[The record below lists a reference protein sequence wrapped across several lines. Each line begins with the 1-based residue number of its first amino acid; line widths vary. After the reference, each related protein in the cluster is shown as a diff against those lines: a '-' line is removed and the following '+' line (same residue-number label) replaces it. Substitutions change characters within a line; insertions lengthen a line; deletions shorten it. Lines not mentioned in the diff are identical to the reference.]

1 MPRRSTSFFSP
12 EDRDHAR
19 ERVLELARSDGRI
32 VAGAVVGSLALGD
45 GDEWSDLDLT
55 FAVAEGIAVEDVLG
69 DWTRVLAAGLDAV
82 HLFDLWAGAALYRV
96 FVLPGCLQLDVSLA
110 PQSSFGARTP
120 TFRLLFGSA
129 AELPQVAPP
138 PAEEL
143 FGYAVHHA
151 LRARFAIER
160 GQLWLAEY
168 WVSAVRDYALALA
181 CHRRDLP
188 TSYGRGFDELPEQ
201 VLAGFEGGL
210 PRSLDRD
217 ELLRA
222 LRVSVDGL
230 AREAGE
236 LADPVAEQL
245 QALA

>member
-12 EDRDHAR
+12 EERDHAR
-19 ERVLELARSDGRI
+19 DRVLELARSDQRI
-32 VAGAVVGSLALGD
+32 VAGAVVGSLALGA
-45 GDEWSDLDLT
+45 GDRWSDLDLT
-55 FAVAEGIAVEDVLG
+55 FAVDDGIAVDDVLE
-69 DWTRVLAAGLDAV
+69 DWTGVLAADLSAV
-82 HLFDLWAGAALYRV
+82 HLFDLWSGAALYRV

-110 PQSSFGARTP
+110 PQSSFGARTQ

-129 AELPQVAPP
+129 ADVPWAVPQ

-160 GQLWLAEY
+160 DQLWLAEF

-181 CHRRDLP
+181 CHRRGLP
-188 TSYGRGFDELPEQ
+188 TSYGRGFDQLPAEL
-201 VLAGFEGGL
+201 LAGFEGAL
-210 PRSLDRD
+210 PRSLDHD

-222 LRVSVDGL
+222 LGVSLHGL

>member
-1 MPRRSTSFFSP
+1 MVAPAVSFFSP

-55 FAVAEGIAVEDVLG
+55 FAVAEGISVEDVLG
-69 DWTRVLAAGLDAV
+69 DWTRVLAADLDAV

-129 AELPQVAPP
+129 AELPRAAPP

-160 GQLWLAEY
+160 DQLWLAEY

-181 CHRRDLP
+181 CHRRGLP
-188 TSYGRGFDELPEQ
+188 TSYGRGFDELPAQ
-201 VLAGFEGGL
+201 VLAGFEDAF

-236 LADPVAEQL
+236 LANPVAEQL